1 MKHIKD
7 KKIGFLLLIGFISM
21 VILFLSFLSDNDS
34 ILEREQ
40 FSIFWPEKIFTGA
53 SDTIQVLVEMDQN
66 FLSNNNLVFSNEI
79 LDNLSLDAFYVNLEA
94 RVEMSG
100 IDINPSGVLSK
111 NILPG
116 QKINFTWAI
125 VGKSPGEYKGTIWLY
140 LNLIPK
146 QSSEKSIKETLI
158 AKPIKIAVRNFLGL
172 NLNIVR
178 VIAYI
183 VLFVSTIAILF
194 IVYKNKTNSYKK

>member
-1 MKHIKD
+1 
-7 KKIGFLLLIGFISM
+7 
-21 VILFLSFLSDNDS
+21 
-34 ILEREQ
+34 
-40 FSIFWPEKIFTGA
+40 
-53 SDTIQVLVEMDQN
+53 
-66 FLSNNNLVFSNEI
+66 
-79 LDNLSLDAFYVNLEA
+79 
-94 RVEMSG
+94 
-100 IDINPSGVLSK
+100 
-111 NILPG
+111 
-116 QKINFTWAI
+116 
-125 VGKSPGEYKGTIWLY
+125 

-146 QSSEKSIKETLI
+146 QSSEKSINETLI